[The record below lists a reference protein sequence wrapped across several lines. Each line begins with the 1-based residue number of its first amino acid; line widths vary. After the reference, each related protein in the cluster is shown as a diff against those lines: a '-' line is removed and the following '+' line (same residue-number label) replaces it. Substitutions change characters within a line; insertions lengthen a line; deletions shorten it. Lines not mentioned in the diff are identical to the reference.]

1 MPTPKPSPDQVAP
14 PSEDE
19 QVSGA
24 VRGAPTGLPYEAAG
38 LAEEASRAAAQT
50 RTLTLTLTLTLT

>member
-14 PSEDE
+14 PPEDE
-19 QVSGA
+19 LVPGA

-38 LAEEASRAAAQT
+38 LAEEASRAAAQM
-50 RTLTLTLTLTLT
+50 RQVRGK

>member
-1 MPTPKPSPDQVAP
+1 MPTPKPGPDQVAP

-38 LAEEASRAAAQT
+38 LAEEASLGLGFGLGRT
-50 RTLTLTLTLTLT
+50 RT